1 MQLAPSFDRAGQAEA
16 IGLRN
21 GSVERDPAHYLRMGI
36 ELQLVV
42 GIVALAQRLLPARV
56 APAAAKG
63 CCRSLPQFVYL
74 WAVTPCTLAL
84 EFNFVRPDREP

>member
-1 MQLAPSFDRAGQAEA
+1 MPANLGMRVGVQLAPSFDRAGQAEA

-42 GIVALAQRLLPARV
+42 GIVASRNGCYRRELRLLQRRV
-56 APAAAKG
+56 AVG
-63 CCRSLPQFVYL
+63 LCLSSCIFGR
-74 WAVTPCTLAL
+74 
-84 EFNFVRPDREP
+84 